1 MFKKNVNKMD
11 SKLLLLSL
19 LSLFPSVL
27 CDASLQ
33 IMKKVDKSYIPLSST
48 DSRFCLVEEKVGAHF
63 SLLCEL
69 VFSRNETGYDDHISW
84 IKKSNRFNATVDFDK
99 LSAKNLE
106 DFYDSL
112 ASSELNKAEKKFD
125 PLKVSDNGSYICFT
139 VKYKKYINIDI
150 VVRSDER
157 IIVDRPMVFREP
169 MFCTDTMFKCMSNG
183 VCIIR
188 HYVCDG
194 RADCKDGSD
203 ESFENC
209 NGDPCKDKLRCDDGR
224 CIPTAW
230 CCDRNVDAN
239 CTVTN
244 RPKCCQVSSETYEEL
259 EYGLPNLTAVQQ
271 NNASA
276 KYLFI
281 SVCILSILFSLV
293 LLLLILSK
301 VMMFAKKTSLQQR
314 HCPPDV
320 AYYHQ
325 GSART
330 GRDQSIAMCHI
341 PYNFYSFRDNLRDD
355 LRNLPAEES
364 DLGNPLLDLPGRN
377 LDDRP
382 PTYGELE
389 QSRYSEPPPPYTSRE
404 VLNEDRN

>member
-1 MFKKNVNKMD
+1 MD
-11 SKLLLLSL
+11 FTLLFFSL
-19 LSLFPSVL
+19 VSLFPL
-27 CDASLQ
+27 AQCGASLQ
-33 IMKKVDKSYIPLSST
+33 IIKKVDETFIPLSSS
-48 DSRFCLVEEKVGAHF
+48 DPRFCLVEEKVGEHF

-69 VFSRNETGYDDHISW
+69 VFPRNESGYDGHISW
-84 IKKSNRFNATVDFDK
+84 IKKSNRFNATVDFDQ
-99 LSAKNLE
+99 LMNSNLE
-106 DFYDSL
+106 DFYDTL
-112 ASSELNKAEKKFD
+112 APSELNKAEKKFD

-139 VKYKKYINIDI
+139 LKYKKYVNID
-150 VVRSDER
+150 VMVRSDER
-157 IIVDRPMVFREP
+157 MKIPMMFKEP
-169 MFCTDTMFKCMSNG
+169 KFCTDTMFKCVSNG
-183 VCIIR
+183 LCVIP

-209 NGDPCKDKLRCDDGR
+209 KGDPCKDKLKCDDGR

-244 RPKCCQVSSETYEEL
+244 RPQCCQVPSESYGEL
-259 EYGLPNLTAVQQ
+259 EYGLPNLTAIQQ
-271 NNASA
+271 SNANA

-301 VMMFAKKTSLQQR
+301 VMIFAKKTALQQR
-314 HCPPDV
+314 HCPPNV

-341 PYNFYSFRDNLRDD
+341 PYNFYSFRDNLRDAS
-355 LRNLPAEES
+355 RNLPS
-364 DLGNPLLDLPGRN
+364 DEADMGNPLLEIPGRN
-377 LDDRP
+377 MDDRP
-382 PTYGELE
+382 PAYGELE
-389 QSRYSEPPPPYTSRE
+389 QNNQYSEPPPPYTSQE
-404 VLNEDRN
+404 VLNQERN